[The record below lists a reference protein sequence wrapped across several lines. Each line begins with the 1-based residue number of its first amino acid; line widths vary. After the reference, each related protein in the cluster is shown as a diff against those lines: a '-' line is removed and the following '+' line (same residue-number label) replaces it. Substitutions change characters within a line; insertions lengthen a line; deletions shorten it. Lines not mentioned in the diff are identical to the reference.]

1 MESLSALE
9 KKIGYVFKNKRL
21 LSQALVHPSIAG
33 DGRHESNNQRLEYL
47 GDAVIE
53 LAVSQHLYKS
63 LTLQEG
69 ALSRLRAG
77 IVSEAPLAQAA
88 RSIGLGQY
96 IDMSGGERRSGGED
110 KPGIL
115 SDAFEAV
122 CGAVFVDGGFENAAP
137 INNALL
143 RAQIIEAEQLPDAA
157 IDYKTR
163 LQEYYQAQGRII
175 KYELEKVEG
184 PSHMPSFV
192 SVVRINGSIKGRG
205 MGSSKKESEQ
215 NAARSALERIEKS
228 RG

>member
-1 MESLSALE
+1 MELSALE
-9 KKIGYVFKNKRL
+9 QKLGYVFKDQSL
-21 LSQALVHPSIAG
+21 LAQALVHPSIAG

-63 LTLQEG
+63 LALQEG

-77 IVSEAPLAQAA
+77 IVSETPLAQAA

-122 CGAVFVDGGFENAAP
+122 CGAMFVDGGFERA
-137 INNALL
+137 
-143 RAQIIEAEQLPDAA
+143 AQIIINLLGPQIMEAEQLPDAA

-163 LQEYYQAQGRII
+163 LQEYFQALGHKKI
-175 KYELEKVEG
+175 KYELERVEG
-184 PSHMPSFV
+184 PSHTPSFV
-192 SVVRINGSIKGRG
+192 SIVRVDDRLKGRG
-205 MGSSKKESEQ
+205 SGSSKKESEQ
-215 NAARSALERIEKS
+215 NAARQALERAEQL
-228 RG
+228 

>member
-1 MESLSALE
+1 MELSALE
-9 KKIGYVFKNKRL
+9 QKLGYVFKDQSL
-21 LSQALVHPSIAG
+21 LAQALVHPSIAG

-63 LTLQEG
+63 LALQEG

-77 IVSEAPLAQAA
+77 IVSETPLAQAA

-96 IDMSGGERRSGGED
+96 IDMSGGED

-122 CGAVFVDGGFENAAP
+122 CGAMFVDGGFERA
-137 INNALL
+137 
-143 RAQIIEAEQLPDAA
+143 AQIIINLLGPQIMEAEQLPDAA

-163 LQEYYQAQGRII
+163 LQEYFQALGHKKI
-175 KYELEKVEG
+175 KYELERVEG

-192 SVVRINGSIKGRG
+192 SIVRVDGRLKGRG
-205 MGSSKKESEQ
+205 SGSSKKESEQ
-215 NAARSALERIEKS
+215 NAARQALERAEQL
-228 RG
+228 

>member
-1 MESLSALE
+1 MELSALE
-9 KKIGYVFKNKRL
+9 QKLGYVFKDQSL
-21 LSQALVHPSIAG
+21 LAQALVHPSIAG

-63 LTLQEG
+63 LALQEG

-77 IVSEAPLAQAA
+77 IVSETPLAQAA

-96 IDMSGGERRSGGED
+96 IDMSGGVD

-122 CGAVFVDGGFENAAP
+122 CGAMFVDGGFERA
-137 INNALL
+137 
-143 RAQIIEAEQLPDAA
+143 AQIIINLLGPQIMEAEQLPDAA

-163 LQEYYQAQGRII
+163 LQEYFQALGHKKI
-175 KYELEKVEG
+175 KYELERVEG

-192 SVVRINGSIKGRG
+192 SIVRVDGRLKGRG
-205 MGSSKKESEQ
+205 SGSSKKESEQ
-215 NAARSALERIEKS
+215 NAARQALERAEQL
-228 RG
+228 

>member
-122 CGAVFVDGGFENAAP
+122 CGAVFVDGGFEK
-137 INNALL
+137 IG
-143 RAQIIEAEQLPDAA
+143 RAH
-157 IDYKTR
+157 
-163 LQEYYQAQGRII
+163 
-175 KYELEKVEG
+175 V
-184 PSHMPSFV
+184 
-192 SVVRINGSIKGRG
+192 
-205 MGSSKKESEQ
+205 
-215 NAARSALERIEKS
+215 
-228 RG
+228 

>member
-1 MESLSALE
+1 MLE
-9 KKIGYVFKNKRL
+9 KKIGYTFKNKSL
-21 LSQALVHPSIAG
+21 LAQALVHPSIAG

-53 LAVSQHLYKS
+53 LAVSQYLYKS

-77 IVSEAPLAQAA
+77 IVSETPLAQAA

-122 CGAVFVDGGFENAAP
+122 CGAIFVDGGFECAAK
-137 INNALL
+137 IIIALL
-143 RAQIIEAEQLPDAA
+143 KPQIIEAEQLPDAA

-163 LQEYYQAQGRII
+163 LQEYFQALGHKNI

-192 SVVRINGSIKGRG
+192 SIVRVDGRLKGRG
-205 MGSSKKESEQ
+205 SGSSKKESEQ
-215 NAARSALERIEKS
+215 NAARQALERIE
-228 RG
+228 RTQD

>member
-1 MESLSALE
+1 MLE
-9 KKIGYVFKNKRL
+9 KKLGYTFKNKAL
-21 LSQALVHPSIAG
+21 LSQALIHPSIAG
-33 DGRHESNNQRLEYL
+33 DGRRESNNQRLEYL
-47 GDAVIE
+47 GDAVVE
-53 LAVSQHLYKS
+53 LAVSQYLYNS
-63 LTLQEG
+63 LTLKEG

-88 RSIGLGQY
+88 RRIGLGQY

-122 CGAVFVDGGFENAAP
+122 CGAIFADGGYERTAEV
-137 INNALL
+137 IIYLL
-143 RAQIIEAEQLPDAA
+143 RPQIMEAEQLPDDA

-163 LQEYYQAQGRII
+163 LQELFQAQGHKNI

-192 SVVRINGSIKGRG
+192 SIVRVDGSLKGRG
-205 MGSSKKESEQ
+205 SGSSKKESEQ
-215 NAARSALERIEKS
+215 SAARQALERIERANASK
-228 RG
+228 